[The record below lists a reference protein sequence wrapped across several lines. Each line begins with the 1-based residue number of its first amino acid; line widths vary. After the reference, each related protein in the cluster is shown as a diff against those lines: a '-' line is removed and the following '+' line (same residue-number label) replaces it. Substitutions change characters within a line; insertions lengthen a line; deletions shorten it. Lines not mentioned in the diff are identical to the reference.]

1 MEYFKSLLIDINN
14 KLELPQP
21 IKSRIILEISA
32 DLNAAFRTFQNQGMS
47 DKEAIVA
54 AKQKFNLDQR
64 SLNEL
69 IQVHQPLF
77 RRWFD
82 HLSTTAQSWW
92 ERVVLLVVRDSQ
104 RALKFNP

>member
-47 DKEAIVA
+47 DKEAFVA
-54 AKQKFNLDQR
+54 AKQKFNLDQ
-64 SLNEL
+64 
-69 IQVHQPLF
+69 
-77 RRWFD
+77 
-82 HLSTTAQSWW
+82 QS
-92 ERVVLLVVRDSQ
+92 
-104 RALKFNP
+104 